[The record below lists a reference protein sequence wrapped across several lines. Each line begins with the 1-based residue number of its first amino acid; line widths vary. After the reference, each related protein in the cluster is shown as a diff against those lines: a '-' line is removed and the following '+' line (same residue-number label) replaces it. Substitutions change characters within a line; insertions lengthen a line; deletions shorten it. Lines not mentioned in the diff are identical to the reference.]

1 MFLASVF
8 RPIRMASASVL
19 QRLNQRTKEAENII
33 SELKGQ
39 IENLRQSAAI
49 SISKPEEDRLRIENE
64 ELRKDIETL
73 KVQLILAEASNG
85 VRQIALPT
93 IKGREMSGSAKDSAK
108 VPEEPKVKVEP
119 KGNGGK
125 EKPSKG
131 EKKKDQ
137 PNTSEAEPKAK
148 KGKPDKKA
156 AAPANE
162 NVDVSRLD
170 FRVGKIV
177 KVEKHPDADTLYLEQ
192 VDVGEGKTRTVVS
205 GLVKHITLEEMQDK
219 VAVFMCNLKP
229 AKMRGVLS
237 EAMIMCAST
246 PEKVEI
252 LNVPKGAAIGDKV
265 FAEGYTGE
273 PDAMLN
279 PKKKIWE
286 AVKPDLRVN
295 KNKVA
300 TYKGAALKIEGKGE
314 ITSPSLSDVA
324 IQ

>member
-1 MFLASVF
+1 MFIARVF
-8 RPIRMASASVL
+8 QPIRMASASVL

-64 ELRKDIETL
+64 DLKKDIETL

-85 VRQIALPT
+85 VRQIPLPT
-93 IKGREMSGSAKDSAK
+93 KKGREMSGSANDSGKD
-108 VPEEPKVKVEP
+108 PEEPKVKVEP
-119 KGNGGK
+119 K

-137 PNTSEAEPKAK
+137 TKTSEAEPKAK
-148 KGKPDKKA
+148 KGKPEKKA
-156 AAPANE
+156 AAPTNE

-279 PKKKIWE
+279 PKKKVWE
-286 AVKPDLRVN
+286 AVKPDLRVS

-314 ITSPSLSDVA
+314 ITSPSLADVA